1 MTERVEW
8 TAHESI
14 PARKDVLHLQGI
26 PPDGP
31 VPARIEA
38 LADAATAIYLRV
50 AEPRAIVGEI
60 DRAAFGDVYRGEGRN
75 ASETPLDVIVPKA
88 ERLALFAATVGP
100 HATARIRELF
110 DAHDLALGCMLDSV
124 CSAAA
129 DHLAE
134 LLSAR
139 YLAMVGMTGESAS
152 RGWRVLPYS
161 PGYCGWH
168 VSGQKKLFASL
179 GPEEI
184 GITLNASCLM
194 QPLKSVSGVLVAGPG
209 AIHKFHP
216 TFPFCDECREKPCRE
231 RMAAVLKKDGVGRKA

>member
-1 MTERVEW
+1 MRQRVEW

-14 PARKDVLHLQGI
+14 PARRDVLHLQGV
-26 PPDGP
+26 PPDGA

-38 LADAATAIYLRV
+38 IADAATALYLRI

-60 DRAAFGDVYRGEGRN
+60 DRAAFVEVYRGEGHN
-75 ASETPLDVIVPKA
+75 APETPLDVIVPKA
-88 ERLALFAATVGP
+88 ERLALFVATVGP
-100 HATARIRELF
+100 RATARIRELF

-139 YLAMVGMTGESAS
+139 YLDATGGGVSH
-152 RGWRVLPYS
+152 GWRVLPYS

-168 VSGQKKLFASL
+168 VSGQRRLFASL

-184 GITLNASCLM
+184 GVTLNASCLM

-209 AIHKFHP
+209 TIHKFHP
-216 TFPFCDECREKPCRE
+216 KFPFCEECREKPCIE
-231 RMAAVLKKDGVGRKA
+231 RMRTVLKRMA

>member
-1 MTERVEW
+1 MRQRVEW
-8 TAHESI
+8 TAAESI
-14 PARKDVLHLQGI
+14 PARGDVLHLQGV
-26 PPDGP
+26 PSDGA

-38 LADAATAIYLRV
+38 LVDAATAIYLEI

-60 DRAAFGDVYRGEGRN
+60 DTAAFTEVYRGEGRN
-75 ASETPLDVIVPKA
+75 APETPLDVIVPKA

-110 DAHDLALGCMLDSV
+110 DAHELALGCMLDSV

-129 DHLAE
+129 DQLAE

-139 YLAMVGMTGESAS
+139 YLAMTGEGAS

-168 VSGQKKLFASL
+168 VSGQKKLFACL

-194 QPLKSVSGVLVAGPG
+194 QPLKSVSGVLIAGPG
-209 AIHKFHP
+209 PIHKFHP
-216 TFPFCDECREKPCRE
+216 TFPFCDECRERPCRE
-231 RMAAVLKKDGVGRKA
+231 RMASVLKAPSA

>member
-1 MTERVEW
+1 MRQRVEW
-8 TAHESI
+8 TAAESM
-14 PARKDVLHLQGI
+14 PAREDVLHLQGV
-26 PPDGP
+26 PSDGP

-38 LADAATAIYLRV
+38 LVDAAAAIYREI

-60 DRAAFGDVYRGEGRN
+60 DTAAFAELYRGEGRN
-75 ASETPLDVIVPKA
+75 APETPLEVIVPKA

-100 HATARIRELF
+100 RATARIRELF
-110 DAHDLALGCMLDSV
+110 DAHELALGYMLDSV

-139 YLAMVGMTGESAS
+139 YLAMAGMTGEGVS

-168 VSGQKKLFASL
+168 VSGQRTLFAFL

-209 AIHKFHP
+209 QIHRFHP
-216 TFPFCDECREKPCRE
+216 TFPFCDECKEKPCRE
-231 RMAAVLKKDGVGRKA
+231 RMAGVLKVGARR